1 MHVDNPAASRRRQD
15 GRSTCR
21 TILLACAFIALG
33 LPPAA
38 AQDWP
43 TKPIRVISPL
53 APGGAVDLIVRTIG
67 DQLAANLGQ
76 PIVLENRPGGVGTIA
91 AEVVARS
98 APDGYTLLAS
108 TPSIQGI
115 GPYLVKKTSFDA
127 RNDFTAI
134 ANAIELPIVLVV
146 HQSVPANNVAEFIA
160 YAKKNPGKLSFGSS
174 GYGTSHHLAGEYLN
188 AVAGIKMVHVP
199 YRGGAPAMTDLLAG
213 QIPVAFATLSTVMP
227 YMATGKIKVLGA
239 VEDRSPAGHPEIPP
253 IGATVPGFV
262 LPPSWTGFV
271 APAGMAPALAD
282 RMHDEFEKA
291 KATPRVRNL
300 LEQNGFDVVF
310 SSRKAFADEIML
322 TLDRYKKIIDI
333 TGVAAE

>member
-1 MHVDNPAASRRRQD
+1 V
-15 GRSTCR
+15 
-21 TILLACAFIALG
+21 
-33 LPPAA
+33 

-67 DQLAANLGQ
+67 DQLTANVGQ
-76 PIVLENRPGGVGTIA
+76 PMVLENRPGGIGTIA
-91 AEVVARS
+91 AEIVARAS
-98 APDGYTLLAS
+98 PDGYTLLAS
-108 TPSIQGI
+108 TPAIQGI

-146 HQSVPANNVAEFIA
+146 HQSVPANTVAEFIS
-160 YAKKNPGKLSFGSS
+160 YAKNNPGKLSFGSS

-227 YMATGKIKVLGA
+227 YMGTGKIKVLGA
-239 VEDRSPAGHPEIPP
+239 VEDRSPAGHPEIAP

-271 APAGMAPALAD
+271 GPAGIAPALAD
-282 RMHDEFEKA
+282 RLHDEFEKA
-291 KATPRVRNL
+291 KAAPKVRDL
-300 LEQNGFDVVF
+300 LEQNGFEVVF

-322 TLDRYKKIIDI
+322 TLDRYRKIIDT

>member
-1 MHVDNPAASRRRQD
+1 MRANNPATNLRWHG
-15 GRSTCR
+15 GRSR
-21 TILLACAFIALG
+21 SRAVLLACAFIALWP
-33 LPPAA
+33 LAA
-38 AQDWP
+38 VAQDWP
-43 TKPIRVISPL
+43 TKPIQVISPL

-67 DQLAANLGQ
+67 DQLTANVGQ

-91 AEVVARS
+91 AEIVARS
-98 APDGYTLLAS
+98 PPDGYTLLAS
-108 TPSIQGI
+108 TPAIQGI
-115 GPYLVKKTSFDA
+115 APYLVKKTSFDA
-127 RNDFTAI
+127 RSDFTAI

-146 HQSVPANNVAEFIA
+146 HQSVPANTVAEFIA
-160 YAKKNPGKLSFGSS
+160 YAKNNPGKLSFGSS

-213 QIPVAFATLSTVMP
+213 QIPAVFATLSTVMP
-227 YMATGKIKVLGA
+227 YMGTGKIKVLGA
-239 VEDRSPAGHPEIPP
+239 VEDRSPAGHPDIPP

-271 APAGMAPALAD
+271 APAGISPALAD

-291 KATPRVRNL
+291 KQAPKVRNL
-300 LEQNGFDVVF
+300 LEQNGFEVVF

-322 TLDRYKKIIDI
+322 TLDRYKKIIDT